1 MEETELAVDNLA
13 NNIPVKGFMQY
24 LYEGGELLGAGK
36 VKEAKEL
43 LEKAVGLQPRS
54 QKANNLLGLA
64 CFKLGVLDRASEI
77 YQSLV
82 SDNPADPTLRMN
94 LGLVHLKLNSVDRA
108 IQEFEFALELAPD
121 LKKAHN
127 YLGLAYAQ
135 AGDYERARQSFL
147 AAGSQAL
154 AVRMER
160 ILRNS
165 PAKTSSLSKLISA
178 QNEGT
183 LAKISEGGKQELSSS
198 EIDFSTSSVDDAGL
212 EVSSSFGGCAW
223 NSSVANKVTK
233 VIDDNSYMALSEFTQ
248 LAACSLPGEAFE
260 VCPPLLCVKVIDE
273 LWTRMEGL
281 WSISGTVQ
289 VQPEMKR
296 FRGQSTDKSFGE
308 GVRQMARVSGAGV
321 LYFYAPHRSYR
332 VLELRDES
340 SYIVEKALFA
350 FEKTVDFENGRVPS
364 AIAPDL
370 HLVHLQ
376 GYGKFVLEAA
386 DIRALAV
393 TDQAPCTVPLSVLL
407 GWHGDLTPKIIGLPA
422 GTLIPAVELSGQGNV
437 LIAHIDGENR

>member
-1 MEETELAVDNLA
+1 MEQTELAVDNLA
-13 NNIPVKGFMQY
+13 NNNPVKGFMQY

-36 VKEAKEL
+36 VEEAKEL

-64 CFKLGVLDRASEI
+64 CFKLGILDRASEI

-108 IQEFEFALELAPD
+108 IQEFEFALELAPN
-121 LKKAHN
+121 LKKAQN

-135 AGDYERARQSFL
+135 AGNYERARQSFL
-147 AAGSQAL
+147 AAGSQTL
-154 AVRMER
+154 AARMER
-160 ILRNS
+160 ILHNS
-165 PAKTSSLSKLISA
+165 QAKTSSLSKLISVRS
-178 QNEGT
+178 EGT
-183 LAKISEGGKQELSSS
+183 LVKISEGSKQALAPS
-198 EIDFSTSSVDDAGL
+198 EIDFSTSSMDANL
-212 EVSSSFGGCAW
+212 EVSSAFGCAW
-223 NSSVANKVTK
+223 NNSAADNVTK
-233 VIDDNSYMALSEFTQ
+233 VTDDGSYMALSEFTQ
-248 LAACSLPGEAFE
+248 LAACSSPGEAFE
-260 VCPPLLCVKVIDE
+260 VSPPLLCVKINDE
-273 LWTRMEGL
+273 LWTRLEGL
-281 WSISGTVQ
+281 WCISGTVQ

-308 GVRQMARVSGAGV
+308 DARQMARVSGTGV

-332 VLELRDES
+332 VLELKDES
-340 SYIVEKALFA
+340 SYFVEKALFA

-376 GYGKFVLEAA
+376 GNGKFVLEAS

-393 TDQAPCTVPLSVLL
+393 TSEAPCTVPLSVLL
-407 GWHGDLTPKIIGLPA
+407 GWHGDLTPKIIGLSA
-422 GTLIPAVELSGQGNV
+422 GTLIPAVELSGQGHV
-437 LIAHIDGENR
+437 LIASIDGENR